1 MQTKNKP
8 TNSNKK
14 ALIILWSF
22 FIIPI
27 ISLSLFFVLITY
39 GVLGFM
45 PTFEEL
51 ENPQTNLATEIISSD
66 GKILG
71 TFFKENRIECQYNE
85 LSEYV
90 IVALI
95 STEDERFYKH
105 SGIDF
110 IGLSRVMFKT
120 VLLGDKSAG
129 GGSTISQQLAKMLFP
144 REKFDNPVDI
154 VTRKFR
160 EWVIAVKLEKSYTKE
175 EIISMYLNK
184 FDFLHNADG
193 IKMASEVYFNKL
205 PKNLKIE
212 EAAMLVGMLKN
223 PALFNPKRRPDT
235 TFVRRNVVLY
245 QMYKNDKI
253 NKQEFDS
260 LKQLPLGLNFQN
272 IDHNFGSAPYFREWL
287 RMTITASKPN
297 KNNYWSREIYKRD
310 SAQWVDNPLYGWCNK
325 NEKSPDTFYNIYKD
339 GLKIYTTIDSRMQD
353 HAEQA
358 MIKHMKE
365 IVQPAYDSENKK
377 NPKSPYSSSIS
388 QEDFQN
394 RIRAAIIQSERY
406 KSIPNAKDKDWNS
419 IMAIFKKRT
428 KMTVFS
434 WNGEIDTIMSPL
446 DSIKYMKKFLQCGL
460 LSMEA
465 KTGHVKAFV
474 GGINY
479 KYFQYDHIMQQ
490 RRQVGSTFKP
500 FLYTLAMQEGMSP
513 CKEFAN
519 VPTSFYLADGT
530 QWTPENS
537 DDFRKGQMVSL
548 AWALA
553 TSNNWISAKLM
564 QLHKPEAVI
573 ALAREMGLYNH
584 IDPVPSICLGVAD
597 LTLHEM
603 VGAFAT
609 FPNKGVFTEPIFVTR
624 IEDKFG
630 KVISSF
636 TPKQNEA
643 ISEETAYLMVN
654 LLQNVVNMVDREAKA
669 YGTAISLR
677 SRYDIRTPLCGKT
690 GTTNDHADGWFIGFS
705 PELVTGVWVGGD
717 ERSIRFRSFR
727 YGQGARMAMPM
738 FAYYMKSLMSDSSNL
753 GYHFTKD
760 FEKPAHINYSK
771 INCEKTGDPTQ
782 APIKQSIDYDEF
794 Y

>member
-14 ALIILWSF
+14 ALIILWSV

-85 LSEYV
+85 LSEY
-90 IVALI
+90 IIDALI

-120 VLLGDKSAG
+120 VLLGDKNAG

-175 EIISMYLNK
+175 EILSMYLNK

-339 GLKIYTTIDSRMQD
+339 GLKIY
-353 HAEQA
+353 
-358 MIKHMKE
+358 
-365 IVQPAYDSENKK
+365 
-377 NPKSPYSSSIS
+377 
-388 QEDFQN
+388 
-394 RIRAAIIQSERY
+394 
-406 KSIPNAKDKDWNS
+406 
-419 IMAIFKKRT
+419 
-428 KMTVFS
+428 
-434 WNGEIDTIMSPL
+434 
-446 DSIKYMKKFLQCGL
+446 
-460 LSMEA
+460 
-465 KTGHVKAFV
+465 
-474 GGINY
+474 
-479 KYFQYDHIMQQ
+479 
-490 RRQVGSTFKP
+490 
-500 FLYTLAMQEGMSP
+500 
-513 CKEFAN
+513 
-519 VPTSFYLADGT
+519 
-530 QWTPENS
+530 
-537 DDFRKGQMVSL
+537 
-548 AWALA
+548 
-553 TSNNWISAKLM
+553 
-564 QLHKPEAVI
+564 
-573 ALAREMGLYNH
+573 
-584 IDPVPSICLGVAD
+584 
-597 LTLHEM
+597 
-603 VGAFAT
+603 
-609 FPNKGVFTEPIFVTR
+609 
-624 IEDKFG
+624 
-630 KVISSF
+630 
-636 TPKQNEA
+636 
-643 ISEETAYLMVN
+643 
-654 LLQNVVNMVDREAKA
+654 
-669 YGTAISLR
+669 
-677 SRYDIRTPLCGKT
+677 
-690 GTTNDHADGWFIGFS
+690 
-705 PELVTGVWVGGD
+705 
-717 ERSIRFRSFR
+717 
-727 YGQGARMAMPM
+727 
-738 FAYYMKSLMSDSSNL
+738 
-753 GYHFTKD
+753 
-760 FEKPAHINYSK
+760 
-771 INCEKTGDPTQ
+771 
-782 APIKQSIDYDEF
+782 
-794 Y
+794 